1 MKTTAMTSRMAVRPE
16 LIPLL
21 FISTWEKMTLPL
33 GLTVMRGYLGV
44 GNVAAIMAGVSMG
57 ILPVLIVFLLAQRY
71 LIEGI
76 TLTGIKG

>member
-1 MKTTAMTSRMAVRPE
+1 
-16 LIPLL
+16 
-21 FISTWEKMTLPL
+21 
-33 GLTVMRGYLGV
+33 MRGYLGV

-57 ILPVLIVFLLAQRY
+57 ILPVLLVFLLAQRY

>member
-1 MKTTAMTSRMAVRPE
+1 
-16 LIPLL
+16 
-21 FISTWEKMTLPL
+21 MTLPL

-57 ILPVLIVFLLAQRY
+57 ILPVLLVFLLAQRY